1 MLRYL
6 ALAAGVLLST
16 AASAAPA
23 DVAKA
28 VQDYARQ
35 VAAAEARDRD
45 QRVASNIDA
54 LANNPGSPSI
64 GAPQADITIV
74 EFFDYA
80 CPYCKAAEPRLMA
93 LVKRD
98 KGVRL
103 VLKEF
108 PILTKPSMV
117 ASRMAL
123 AAKKQGKYEPF
134 HLAMM
139 RHQGQ
144 LLVSDI
150 DELAKASGLDVARLK
165 RDMNA
170 PDVTDEIIA
179 NFNLARS
186 IRAFQT
192 PAYIVGTHVLSS
204 NSAGID
210 FAAEVA
216 AARKRPNP

>member
-1 MLRYL
+1 MKNICVF
-6 ALAAGVLLST
+6 AAVLLIST
-16 AASAAPA
+16 AALAAPA
-23 DVAKA
+23 DV
-28 VQDYARQ
+28 QNYIRQ
-35 VAAAEARDRD
+35 TEAAQARDRD
-45 QRVASNIDA
+45 QRVAANIDA
-54 LANNPGSPSI
+54 LANNPGAPAI
-64 GAPQADITIV
+64 GSPQADVTIV

-108 PILTKPSMV
+108 PILTKPSLV
-117 ASRMAL
+117 AARMAL
-123 AAKKQGKYEPF
+123 AAKKQGKYEAY

-150 DELAKASGLDVARLK
+150 EELAQSSGLDMARLK

-170 PDVTDEIIA
+170 PDVTDELLA
-179 NFNLARS
+179 NFNLARA

-192 PAYIVGTHVLSS
+192 PAYIVGTHVLGSD
-204 NSAGID
+204 SASID

-216 AARKRPNP
+216 AARKRVNP

>member
-1 MLRYL
+1 MLRYA
-6 ALAAGVLLST
+6 ALAVGLLLST
-16 AASAAPA
+16 AALAAPA
-23 DVAKA
+23 DV
-28 VQDYARQ
+28 QNYIRQ
-35 VAAAEARDRD
+35 LEAAQARDRD
-45 QRVASNIDA
+45 QRVAANIDA

-64 GAPQADITIV
+64 GSPQADITIV

-117 ASRMAL
+117 AARMAL
-123 AAKKQGKYEPF
+123 AARKQGKYEAY

-170 PDVTDEIIA
+170 PDVTDELLA
-179 NFNLARS
+179 NFNLARA

-192 PAYIVGTHVLSS
+192 PAYIVGMHVLSS
-204 NSAGID
+204 DSASID

-216 AARKRPNP
+216 AARKRVNQ

>member
-1 MLRYL
+1 MIRYV
-6 ALAAGVLLST
+6 ALAAGILLST
-16 AASAAPA
+16 AALAAPA

-28 VQDYARQ
+28 VQDYAKR
-35 VAAAEARDRD
+35 VEAAQGRDRD

-64 GAPQADITIV
+64 GSPQADVTIV

-117 ASRMAL
+117 AARMAL
-123 AAKKQGKYEPF
+123 AARKQGKYEAY
-134 HLAMM
+134 HL
-139 RHQGQ
+139 
-144 LLVSDI
+144 
-150 DELAKASGLDVARLK
+150 
-165 RDMNA
+165 
-170 PDVTDEIIA
+170 
-179 NFNLARS
+179 
-186 IRAFQT
+186 
-192 PAYIVGTHVLSS
+192 
-204 NSAGID
+204 
-210 FAAEVA
+210 
-216 AARKRPNP
+216 